1 MKRFFAEKIQKSCK
15 LKGSYVKLPNNVY
28 FGGGAI

>member
-15 LKGSYVKLPNNVY
+15 LKGSFVKLHKHEP
-28 FGGGAI
+28 FGGGAS